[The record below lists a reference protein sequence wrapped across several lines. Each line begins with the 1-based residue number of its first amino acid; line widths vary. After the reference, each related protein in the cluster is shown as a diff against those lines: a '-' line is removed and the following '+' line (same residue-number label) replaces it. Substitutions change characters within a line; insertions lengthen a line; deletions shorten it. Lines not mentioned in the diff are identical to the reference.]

1 MFGSEKRLE
10 ARLQLIDSS
19 SISSK
24 APFTIAS
31 TSGDLNSSI
40 WPIHFIRNS
49 TADLLMTVG
58 LVPKLTLHEPWLFR
72 IKASPELDML
82 LPINHHNLHRAAS
95 VTAQSTDQG
104 YSVAKRLQDQPSHGT
119 LYGISNDQHPIPLG

>member
-10 ARLQLIDSS
+10 ARLQLMDSS

-31 TSGDLNSSI
+31 TLGDFSSSI
-40 WPIHFIRNS
+40 WPIHFVRNS

-58 LVPKLTLHEPWLFR
+58 LVAKPALHEPWLLR
-72 IKASPELDML
+72 IKASPELDLL
-82 LPINHHNLHRAAS
+82 LPINHHHLHRAAS
-95 VTAQSTDQG
+95 VIAQSTDQG
-104 YSVAKRLQDQPSHGT
+104 YSVAKRL
-119 LYGISNDQHPIPLG
+119 